1 MGRLEEFNS
10 LDLETANEVQRRLDA
25 WASNDMISALVLQGV
40 GGNYC
45 GGVDLDWLAAH
56 RNESEQLFAALGKLY
71 SSVSQYQKP
80 LVALVNGDIN
90 GGGLGLA
97 NTPFR
102 IVTNA
107 VRFSVPE
114 PSFGLVP
121 DGPTIKIL
129 THADKVF
136 DMPIAAYLC
145 LSGHSI
151 SAPEMMHFGLA
162 THIVDPS
169 SVEIIS
175 RHLSS
180 ISYLSKRELS
190 AAISDALSLF
200 CDSSTDPGMATMA
213 WDVVKD
219 AEGKVGDGM
228 DGQAGDGVDGRT
240 FPWSQDDQ
248 DVLKECFSSE
258 SVVETW
264 KRLEARADT
273 SQLAK
278 DALVGMQSSPP
289 IGILATRRLVA
300 ESAALSEA
308 DAAAL
313 ATWLKKGSCRARLP

>member
-1 MGRLEEFNS
+1 
-10 LDLETANEVQRRLDA
+10 
-25 WASNDMISALVLQGV
+25 
-40 GGNYC
+40 
-45 GGVDLDWLAAH
+45 
-56 RNESEQLFAALGKLY
+56 
-71 SSVSQYQKP
+71 
-80 LVALVNGDIN
+80 
-90 GGGLGLA
+90 
-97 NTPFR
+97 
-102 IVTNA
+102 
-107 VRFSVPE
+107 
-114 PSFGLVP
+114 
-121 DGPTIKIL
+121 
-129 THADKVF
+129 
-136 DMPIAAYLC
+136 
-145 LSGHSI
+145 
-151 SAPEMMHFGLA
+151 
-162 THIVDPS
+162 
-169 SVEIIS
+169 
-175 RHLSS
+175 
-180 ISYLSKRELS
+180 LSKRELS

-313 ATWLKKGSCRARLP
+313 AQRVAVRLANGPAFAAVVEKASHGAAVRPTTLGELGAITEDEVAVLFESSKI